1 MTGGLQL
8 SIWMQSHRDLDVW
21 KVAMDLVSEVYR
33 LTKKYPKEELF
44 SLTSQ
49 IRRCAVSIPSNIAEG
64 AARNGKKEF
73 IQFLYIALGSC
84 AELETQL
91 LIARKLDYPGNPVI
105 FDQLDRIRRML
116 LGLIRKLRN
125 SL

>member
-1 MTGGLQL
+1 
-8 SIWMQSHRDLDVW
+8 MQSHRDLDVW
-21 KVAMDLVSEVYR
+21 KVAMELVSEVYR
-33 LTKKYPKEELF
+33 LTKKCPKEELF

-91 LIARKLDYPGNPVI
+91 LIARKLDYPGNPEI

-125 SL
+125 SH